1 MKKKLR
7 EPINSLTHLTGGLL
21 GIIGG
26 IILIISRVKNGAT
39 LSSIL
44 GAVTFS
50 LSLILLYFVSGIY
63 HGYMGNEKTIS
74 KLKKLDHSSIYVLI
88 AGSYTP
94 IVIYSLESRKQI
106 LVLSIIWS
114 FTILGIILKIFFIN
128 MPRSLYT
135 SFYLIQGWLV
145 IFFIKDVYKALS
157 GNGFM
162 YLVIGGILYSI
173 GGLIYMLKKP
183 NISKEFGFHEL
194 FHIFIMLGSFAHYIL
209 ILKYL

>member
-1 MKKKLR
+1 MKLKLR
-7 EPINSLTHLTGGLL
+7 EPINSLTHLIGGALAV
-21 GIIGG
+21 IGG
-26 IILIISRVKNGAT
+26 IVLIISRVRSGSST
-39 LSSIL
+39 QSIL
-44 GAVTFS
+44 GAIIFS
-50 LSLILLYFVSGIY
+50 LSLILLYFVSGTY
-63 HGYMGNEKTIS
+63 HGYIGKDKNIE

-94 IVIYSLESRKQI
+94 IVLYALDSKKQI
-106 LVLSIIWS
+106 IVLSVIWGL
-114 FTILGIILKIFFIN
+114 TIVGIVLKIFFID

-135 SFYLIQGWLV
+135 SFYLIMGWMV
-145 IFFIKDVYKALS
+145 VFFIKDVYRALS

-162 YLVIGGILYSI
+162 YLVLGGVLYSI

-183 NISKEFGFHEL
+183 NISKSFGFHEL